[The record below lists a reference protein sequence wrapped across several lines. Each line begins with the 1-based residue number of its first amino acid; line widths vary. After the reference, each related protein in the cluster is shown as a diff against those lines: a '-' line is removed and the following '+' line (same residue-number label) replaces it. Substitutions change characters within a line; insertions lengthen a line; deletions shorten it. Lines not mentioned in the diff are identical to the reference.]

1 MKKLQPSSGESLN
14 QRALQH
20 DTVVIAIPAYNE
32 ERFVLEALKSV
43 QSQTH
48 GDFLAVISDN
58 GSTDNTAEICRAFC
72 QADSR
77 FALIAQPSNLG
88 ANVNFQWL
96 IENTGSPYFMWLGS
110 HDLISRDFLEK
121 HLSAL
126 SGDLTLSLSY
136 SNIRCINQVSE
147 FINVKDGGN
156 YHRIAGTPAQRYRR
170 TLKRMGPAEAIN
182 SLFRRAALQGIE
194 FRPVLS
200 LDRMMLCQ
208 AAYWGQFNKIDEPLY
223 VRRFIKDREDGRAA
237 RLVRIKGKVEK
248 EPSSMPTIRE
258 FQRQFGRLEKSWI
271 ERALLGKTVWLKY
284 SKKAFKDIKG
294 RLRRRYRTAPKSD
307 D

>member
-1 MKKLQPSSGESLN
+1 MKQELHSNERPSG

-20 DTVVIAIPAYNE
+20 GTVVIAIPAYNE
-32 ERFVLEALKSV
+32 ERFVLETLRSV

-58 GSTDNTAEICRAFC
+58 GSTDNTAEICRTFC
-72 QADSR
+72 QADGR
-77 FALIAQPSNLG
+77 FALIAQPINLG
-88 ANVNFQWL
+88 ANLNFKWL
-96 IENTGSPYFMWLGS
+96 IENTSSPYFMWLGA
-110 HDLISRDFLEK
+110 HDLVSTDFLEK

-126 SGDLTLSLSY
+126 NGDLTLSLSY

-147 FINVKDGGN
+147 FINEKDGGN

-170 TLKRMGPAEAIN
+170 TLKRMGPAEAFN

-208 AAYWGQFNKIDEPLY
+208 AAYWGQFNKFDEPLY
-223 VRRFIKDREDGRAA
+223 VRRFIKDREEGRSA
-237 RLVRIKGKVEK
+237 RMVRIKGRAEK
-248 EPSSMPTIRE
+248 EPGRMQTIWE
-258 FQRQFGRLEKSWI
+258 FQRHFARFEKSWK
-271 ERALLGKTVWLKY
+271 ERALLGMTVWSKY
-284 SKKAFKDIKG
+284 HKKVLKDIIG
-294 RLRRRYRTAPKSD
+294 RFRRRRHAENQ
-307 D
+307 